1 MRIEKKQFYL
11 SLLTVFALVSLSIC
25 FSSGT
30 AVSKGNVFDPGGWG
44 HRQVETRIITDMA
57 GREVRIPVTV
67 KKVLATS
74 PPPIT
79 FVYMLAPDKLGGW
92 MRPGPAGGDQDFVPE
107 VYHDLLV
114 IPRGLSSKTYEAYIS
129 AQPDL
134 VIYECE
140 HEFERA
146 RIDQIQ
152 KQMGPIPIVAFSVNE
167 TRNMPGYNDTI
178 RFIGNLLDASE
189 QAEALIAYYDDV
201 LAEVREKVALIP
213 EENRIRAYYAEGIN
227 GLTTDPKGSQHS
239 QLIDVCGGINAA
251 DCSMTSGRGRTP
263 VTMESVLMWQPEV
276 IIASSREFM
285 TFAAF
290 DSSWQ
295 KIPAVRSGRVHLIP
309 TQPFNWFDRP
319 PGVNRIVGVPWTAH
333 LLYPDQFPDQWL
345 YKKVKEFFAHFYHY
359 NISDEELA
367 TLLAD

>member
-1 MRIEKKQFYL
+1 MAIGKKLFYSAVFTIFAMVAL
-11 SLLTVFALVSLSIC
+11 SASPFR
-25 FSSGT
+25 GT
-30 AVSKGNVFDPGGWG
+30 AISNETAVDPGDRGK
-44 HRQVETRIITDMA
+44 RQPAARIITDMA
-57 GREVRIPVTV
+57 GREVRIPETV

-74 PPPIT
+74 PPPLT

-92 MRPGPAGGDQDFVPE
+92 MGPGPAGSNMNFVPE

-114 IPRGLSSKTYEAYIS
+114 IPRGLSSMTYEAYIA

-146 RIDQIQ
+146 GIDQVQ
-152 KQMGPIPIVAFSVNE
+152 AQMGPIPVVAFSVNE
-167 TRNMPGYNDTI
+167 TRNMPGYADTI
-178 RFIGNLLDASE
+178 RFIGDLLDASK

-201 LAEVREKVALIP
+201 LAEVREKVDLIP
-213 EENRIRAYYAEGIN
+213 EENRTRAYYAEGSN
-227 GLTTDPKGSQHS
+227 GLITDPKGSQHS

-251 DCSMTSGRGRTP
+251 DCPMASGRSRTP
-263 VTMESVLMWQPEV
+263 VTMESVLLWQPEV
-276 IIASSREFM
+276 IIASSREFIG
-285 TFAAF
+285 FAAL
-290 DSSWQ
+290 DSSWR
-295 KIPAVRSGRVHLIP
+295 KIPAVRNGRVHLIP

-333 LLYPDQFPDQWL
+333 LLYPDHFSDRWL
-345 YKKVKEFFAHFYHY
+345 YRKVKEFFAQFYHY

-367 TLLAD
+367 ALLAD